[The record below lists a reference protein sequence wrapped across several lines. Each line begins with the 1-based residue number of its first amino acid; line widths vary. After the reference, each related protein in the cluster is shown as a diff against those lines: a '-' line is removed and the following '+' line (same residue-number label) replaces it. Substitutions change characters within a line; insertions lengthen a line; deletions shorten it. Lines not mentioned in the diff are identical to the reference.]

1 MSESAGIDI
10 LHVDDEPDFLEIAAD
25 ILEGERAEFTVETA
39 TGVSEGLDRLA
50 ADDFDCVVSDHEM
63 SGETGIEFLRS
74 IRERDSD
81 LPFILFTGKGS
92 EEVASDAISAGA
104 TDYLQKQ
111 IGSDQY
117 TVLANRIENAVE
129 QYRAKQRA
137 TDLDRIRALT
147 SEINQALMRADSRS
161 QAETRV
167 CEIISDSDP
176 YLFAWI
182 GEVDGDTREIR
193 PRASAGVEDGY
204 LDNITVT
211 ADETPTGRGPGGTAI
226 RERRVA
232 VSQNVSEDQQFEPW
246 QAEAVAR
253 GYQAVA
259 AVPLDHQDRLYGE
272 LVVYADRSGA
282 FDDREQE
289 LLADLGR
296 DIGYAIHALTLQDDL
311 HTQQTRQRALF
322 ENAPNPVIAGEETG
336 SAHRIVNVNDAFEE
350 TFGYTEEE
358 VIGTDVAEVLVPD
371 DGRAAHEEFRER
383 TMAGESITTEVER
396 MTADGPREFLLHVI
410 PYGVTDDTIEGTYAW
425 YMDITDRKQR
435 TREMD
440 RQNSILR
447 TILENLPMGVLVED
461 ADRDVLMANDQLC
474 DIFDVPLT
482 GDELIGRD
490 CDSAAE
496 GIKDRFADPEGFITG
511 IAERHANREL
521 VHNEELRLDD
531 GRVVERDYLPYS
543 LPEGEASM
551 WVYRDI
557 TTQKQYEQTL
567 TKLLASTQDLQSA
580 TTPEEVATIGI
591 ETAKEVFDR
600 PINGI
605 HLHDASED
613 VLEAVAW
620 TPAVEDQLDAE
631 PPALPVE
638 DSLAGQVYRTGD
650 AERYEN
656 ITEQPDRFAGE
667 TPFRSELMYPLGD
680 HGVFILSS
688 TESDAFDQIDA
699 TLAQLLSTSLT
710 SALNR
715 VEQRQQ
721 LETKNERLDEFA
733 SVLSH
738 DLRNP
743 LNVAEGRLE
752 LAQGEID
759 SEHFAPIER
768 SHTRMRSLIESL
780 LALAR
785 KGNDIGE
792 FESVDIDS
800 FAEKCW
806 RNVDTKQATLETT
819 TDQTIQAD
827 PDQLK
832 QLLENLVRN
841 AVEHGDRD
849 VTITIGA
856 LDDGFFVEDDGPGI
870 PPDDRDG
877 VFDLGYST
885 ADDGTG
891 FGLAIVRRIAQAH
904 RWEITVTDGADGGA
918 RFEITGVTTDTA

>member
-1 MSESAGIDI
+1 
-10 LHVDDEPDFLEIAAD
+10 
-25 ILEGERAEFTVETA
+25 
-39 TGVSEGLDRLA
+39 
-50 ADDFDCVVSDHEM
+50 M
-63 SGETGIEFLRS
+63 SGETGIGFLRT
-74 IRERDSD
+74 IRERNPD

-92 EEVASDAISAGA
+92 EEIASDAISAGA

-182 GEVDGDTREIR
+182 GEVDGDTQEIR

-204 LDNITVT
+204 LDDITVT
-211 ADETPTGRGPGGTAI
+211 ADATPTGRGPGGTAI

-232 VSQNVSEDQQFEPW
+232 VSQNVSEDQEFKPW

-259 AVPLDHQDRLYGE
+259 AVPLEHQDRLYGE
-272 LVVYADRSGA
+272 LVVYANRPQA

-296 DIGYAIHALTLQDDL
+296 DIGYAIHALALEEDL

-322 ENAPNPVIAGEETG
+322 ENAPNPVIAGEETE
-336 SAHRIVNVNDAFEE
+336 SAHRIVSVNDAFEE
-350 TFGYTEEE
+350 TFGYTAED
-358 VIGTDVAEVLVPD
+358 VIGTDVAEILVPD

-383 TMAGESITTEVER
+383 AMAGESITTEVER
-396 MTADGPREFLLHVI
+396 ITADGPREFLLHVI

-425 YMDITDRKQR
+425 YMDITDRKER
-435 TREMD
+435 KREID

-461 ADRDVLMANDQLC
+461 TNRDVLMANDQLC

-511 IAERHANREL
+511 IAERHADREA
-521 VHNEELRLDD
+521 VHNEKLSLAD
-531 GRVVERDYLPYS
+531 GRFVERDYLPYS

-567 TKLLASTQDLQSA
+567 KELLRSTQNLQSA
-580 TTPEEVATIGI
+580 TTPEEVATIGV
-591 ETAKEVFDR
+591 ETAKGVFDR

-605 HLHDASED
+605 HLHAASED
-613 VLEAVAW
+613 VLEPVAW
-620 TPAVEDQLDAE
+620 TAAAEEQLDAE

-650 AERYEN
+650 AESYEN
-656 ITEQPDRFAGE
+656 ITEHPDRFTDE

-680 HGVFILSS
+680 HGVFILSA

-710 SALNR
+710 SALTR
-715 VEQRQQ
+715 VEQRQE
-721 LETKNERLDEFA
+721 LETQNERLDEFA

-752 LAQGEID
+752 LAQGEMD

-780 LALAR
+780 LTLAR
-785 KGNDIGE
+785 SGDDIE
-792 FESVDIDS
+792 ELESVALGS
-800 FAEKCW
+800 FAENCW
-806 RNVDTKQATLETT
+806 RNVDTQQATLETT
-819 TDQTIQAD
+819 TDQTVQAD
-827 PDQLK
+827 RSQLK

-841 AVEHGDRD
+841 AVEHGDRE

-870 PPDDRDG
+870 PPEERDEI
-877 VFDLGYST
+877 FDLGYST
-885 ADDGTG
+885 ADSGTG
-891 FGLAIVRRIAQAH
+891 LGLSIVKRVADAH
-904 RWEITVTDGADGGA
+904 GWEMTVTGGTDGGA
-918 RFEITGVTTDTA
+918 RFEITGVTTGAA

>member
-1 MSESAGIDI
+1 MTESAGIDI
-10 LHVDDEPDFLEIAAD
+10 LHVDDEPGFLEVAAD
-25 ILEGERAEFTVETA
+25 ILEGEREEFTVETA
-39 TGVSEGLDRLA
+39 VGVSEGLDRLA
-50 ADDFDCVVSDHEM
+50 ADDFDCVVSDYEM
-63 SGETGIEFLRS
+63 SGETGIEFLRT
-74 IRERDSD
+74 IRERNPD

-92 EEVASDAISAGA
+92 EEIASDAISAGA

-182 GEVDGDTREIR
+182 GEVDGDTQEIR

-204 LDNITVT
+204 LDDITVT
-211 ADETPTGRGPGGTAI
+211 ADATPTGRGPGGTAI

-246 QAEAVAR
+246 QAEAAAR

-272 LVVYADRSGA
+272 LVVYADRPRA
-282 FDDREQE
+282 FDEREQE

-296 DIGYAIHALTLQDDL
+296 DIGYAIHALALQEDL
-311 HTQQTRQRALF
+311 QTQQNRQRALF
-322 ENAPNPVIAGEETG
+322 ENAPNPVIAGEETE
-336 SAHRIVNVNDAFEE
+336 SAHRIVSVNDAFEE
-350 TFGYTEEE
+350 TFGYTAEE

-371 DGRAAHEEFRER
+371 DRRAAHEEFRER

-396 MTADGPREFLLHVI
+396 ITADGPREFLLHVI
-410 PYGVTDDTIEGTYAW
+410 PYGATDDTIEGTYAW

-435 TREMD
+435 TREID

-490 CDSAAE
+490 CDSAADR
-496 GIKDRFADPEGFITG
+496 IKDRFADPEGFITG
-511 IAERHANREL
+511 IDERHTNRKL
-521 VHNEELRLDD
+521 IHNEELRLDD
-531 GRVVERDYLPYS
+531 GRVIERDFLPFS

-567 TKLLASTQDLQSA
+567 TTLLASTQDLQST
-580 TTPEEVATIGI
+580 TTPAEVATIGV
-591 ETAKEVFDR
+591 ETAKAVFDR

-605 HLHDASED
+605 HLYDASED
-613 VLEAVAW
+613 VLEPVAW
-620 TPAVEDQLDAE
+620 TPAVEEQLDAE

-638 DSLAGQVYRTGD
+638 DSLAGQVYRTGEMRSYGHI
-650 AERYEN
+650 A
-656 ITEQPDRFAGE
+656 EQPGRFAGE
-667 TPFRSELMYPLGD
+667 TPFRSELIYPLGD

-688 TESDAFDQIDA
+688 TESDAFDQVDA
-699 TLAQLLSTSLT
+699 TLAQLLSASLT
-710 SALNR
+710 SALTR

-721 LETKNERLDEFA
+721 LETQNQRLDEFA

-752 LAQGEID
+752 LAQAEID

-806 RNVDTKQATLETT
+806 RNVDTKQATLEIT

-841 AVEHGDRD
+841 AVEHGDREG
-849 VTITIGA
+849 TITIGA
-856 LDDGFFVEDDGPGI
+856 LDDGFYIEDDGPGI
-870 PPDDRDG
+870 PSDDRDG
-877 VFDLGYST
+877 VFDIGYST

-918 RFEITGVTTDTA
+918 RFEITDVTTDTT